1 MKQNLLIK
9 SYKELALRKYD
20 YKKVSDLFSN
30 EIEEAILIR
39 LVENTFLDLFS
50 QGSSTSHN

>member
-1 MKQNLLIK
+1 MKQSLLIK

-20 YKKVSDLFSN
+20 YKKLSDLFSN

>member
-9 SYKELALRKYD
+9 SYKELTLRKYD